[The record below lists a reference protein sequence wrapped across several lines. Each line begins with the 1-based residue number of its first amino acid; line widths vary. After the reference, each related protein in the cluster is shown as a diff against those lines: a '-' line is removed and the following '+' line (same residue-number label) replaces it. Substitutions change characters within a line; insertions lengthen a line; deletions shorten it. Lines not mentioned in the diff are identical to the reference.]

1 MAAKDRIYRAVRIA
15 LEKDGWTITH
25 DPYRISHEGDVVEI
39 DLGAE
44 RTIAAVRGDALI
56 AIEVKSFLGQSP
68 IRDFETALGQFKVY
82 AVALREYDPDRKLF
96 VAVTTLA
103 YDEVFSRPLVRLVL
117 ESQPVP
123 LIVIDLLGEEVVG
136 WIT

>member
-44 RTIAAVRGDALI
+44 RTIAAARGDDIVAVEI
-56 AIEVKSFLGQSP
+56 KSFLGQSP
-68 IRDFETALGQFKVY
+68 IRDFETALGQFEVY
-82 AVALREYDPDRKLF
+82 AVALHEYDPDRRLF
-96 VAVTTLA
+96 LAITTLA
-103 YDEVFSRPLVRLVL
+103 YEEVFSRPLVRLVPQ
-117 ESQPVP
+117 SRPVP
-123 LIVIDLLGEEVVG
+123 LLVVDLVGEEAVR